1 MIERTIGRPVPRLR
15 GVMHA
20 CAVAPAIALGVV
32 LVALAPGAL
41 SRLSAAVYVVGVVV
55 CLGISAL
62 YHRGRWSSRVKA
74 TLARVDHSTIFVLVA
89 GTATP
94 VFLLS
99 VGGTFGT
106 TLVAVE
112 WAGAVCGMAVALA
125 VRQPP
130 VWAEV
135 GPYLAL
141 GWLGLAALPS
151 LAASGGVVG
160 VALLLGGGV
169 LYSVGALCYAREL
182 PDLWPGTFG
191 FHELFHSFVLAAVS
205 AHAVLVTVLVI

>member
-15 GVMHA
+15 GMMHA

-32 LVALAPGAL
+32 LVALAPAAL
-41 SRLSAAVYVVGVVV
+41 SRLSAAVYSGGVVV

-62 YHRGRWSSRVKA
+62 YHRGRWSSRVKGR
-74 TLARVDHSTIFVLVA
+74 LARLDHSTIFVLVA

-99 VGGTFGT
+99 VGGALGT
-106 TLVAVE
+106 TLVGVE
-112 WAGAVCGMAVALA
+112 WVGAACGIAVALA
-125 VRQPP
+125 LRQPP

-141 GWLGLAALPS
+141 GWLGVAALPS
-151 LAASGGVVG
+151 LAARGGMLA
-160 VALLLGGGV
+160 VALLVGGGL
-169 LYSVGALCYAREL
+169 LYSVGAMCYARER
-182 PDLWPGTFG
+182 PNPWPRTFG
-191 FHELFHSFVLAAVS
+191 FHEVFHSFVIAAVG
-205 AHAVLVTVLVI
+205 AHAVLVTVLVV